1 MTTIKL
7 ELSPTVEA
15 KLDKI
20 IELLSNTPAQ
30 PEAATP
36 AVVEPEKPAEAVQPE
51 APTEEPVEEPAP
63 AKTYTQSDV
72 QQAVV
77 RLSAA
82 GKKAQVREIV
92 KAYAERVSAIPA
104 DKYAE
109 VMEKLTALEV

>member
-15 KLDKI
+15 KLDRI
-20 IELLSNTPAQ
+20 IELLSNAPAQ
-30 PEAATP
+30 PEALTP
-36 AVVEPEKPAEAVQPE
+36 AVAEPEKPVEAVQPE
-51 APTEEPVEEPAP
+51 APAEEPAP

-92 KAYAERVSAIPA
+92 KFYADRVSAIPA